1 MTDTTIISLIDN
13 NMDPDLWEL
22 CKDYL
27 IWAAEDI
34 PIISVSQKPVDL
46 GTNICVGNIGRT
58 MESVWMQTLA
68 GAEAATTR
76 FVAIAAQDNLY
87 PRGCFGYQPSRDD
100 IFYYNFNYV
109 FLHYRGEHDGMFG
122 VNNEIR
128 TAFSQM
134 VCNRQLL
141 IDALSWAIK
150 EVDSGNK
157 IKHENGLIMEPGAWK
172 NLFCR
177 EGTIRFTDYDFY
189 WDEWPSVDIRH
200 DRNFTRYKRFYKML
214 SPRSLY
220 WGTMDDIWN
229 KKPMTEPC
237 LEL

>member
-1 MTDTTIISLIDN
+1 MTDTTIISLVDN
-13 NMDPDLWEL
+13 NLDPDLWSL

-34 PIISVSQKPVDL
+34 PIISVSQKPIDL
-46 GTNICVGNIGRT
+46 GTNICVGNIGRK
-58 MESVWMQTLA
+58 MESVWMQALA

-76 FVAIAAQDNLY
+76 FVAMAAQDNLY
-87 PRGCFGYQPSRDD
+87 PRGCFAYQPSRDD
-100 IFYYNFNYV
+100 MFYYNFNYV
-109 FLHYRGEHDGMFG
+109 FFHYKGEYDGMFG

-141 IDALSWAIK
+141 VDALSWAIG
-150 EVDSGNK
+150 EVDSGNDVK
-157 IKHENGLIMEPGAWK
+157 NKDGLIMEPGAWK
-172 NLFCR
+172 SLFCKDR
-177 EGTIRFTDYDFY
+177 AIRFTGYDFY
-189 WDEWPSVDIRH
+189 WDKWPSVDIRH
-200 DRNFTRYKRFYKML
+200 DRNFTKYKRFYKML

-220 WGTMDDIWN
+220 WGSLEDIWN

>member
-13 NMDPDLWEL
+13 NLDPDLWSL

-27 IWAAEDI
+27 IWSAEDI

-58 MESVWMQTLA
+58 MESIWMQALA
-68 GAEAATTR
+68 GAKAARTR
-76 FVAIAAQDNLY
+76 YVAIAEQDNLY
-87 PRGCFGYQPSRDD
+87 PRGWFGYKPLRDD
-100 IFYYNFNYV
+100 TFYYNFNYV
-109 FLHYRGEHDGMFG
+109 ILNYTGNLNGIFG

-128 TAFSQM
+128 TAFSQL
-134 VCNRQLL
+134 VCNRRLL
-141 IDALSWAIK
+141 VDALSWAIG
-150 EVDSGNK
+150 EVDSGNA
-157 IKHENGLIMEPGAWK
+157 IKHEDGLIMEPGAWK
-172 NLFCR
+172 NLFCTKR
-177 EGTIRFTDYDFY
+177 AIKFTDYDFC

-200 DRNFTRYKRFYKML
+200 GRNFTKQKRLYKML
-214 SPRSLY
+214 SPKSLY
-220 WGTMDDIWN
+220 WGTVEDIWN